1 VPAARRA
8 SAIVAILV
16 IVAVLAIVGVVLAR
30 QLLWLVAAVL
40 CLAVAISAAA
50 YAITRTGGR
59 RMVATVVA
67 VAALAAP
74 LMLVVAYG
82 RLLQLLF
89 VITLLAV
96 AGAATRYALGR
107 DIKSLKSGPTP
118 GANVGPATRAVLLMN
133 PKSGGGKVERF
144 RLAEEARRRGIEP
157 AVLAQGD
164 DLLRLTERAVAQ
176 GADVVGMAGGDGSQ
190 ALVASVAMR
199 HNVGFVCV
207 PAVPATTW
215 PWT

>member
-1 VPAARRA
+1 M
-8 SAIVAILV
+8 AILV

-30 QLLWLVAAVL
+30 QLLWLVAAIL

-107 DIKSLKSGPTP
+107 DIKSLITS
-118 GANVGPATRAVLLMN
+118 A
-133 PKSGGGKVERF
+133 GK
-144 RLAEEARRRGIEP
+144 
-157 AVLAQGD
+157 
-164 DLLRLTERAVAQ
+164 
-176 GADVVGMAGGDGSQ
+176 
-190 ALVASVAMR
+190 
-199 HNVGFVCV
+199 
-207 PAVPATTW
+207 
-215 PWT
+215 